1 MARYTP
7 KIPDLPES
15 DRPRER
21 LIRLGADR
29 LSDAELFAIIL
40 RVGNQ
45 ETTAIDLAR
54 NMIKDFGGF
63 SGLDSKSIAELCQ
76 VKGVGPAKA
85 AQIQAALEIGKRL
98 FLEQKNSGDKVENS
112 DDVFNRVS
120 PHLRNLS
127 REVFKILLLTSR
139 NTVIDEKIIFEGSLT
154 ESIISPREIVKEA
167 LNQSAASIVFVHNH
181 PSGDPEPSEEDKRVT
196 KHLKNACEMVGINV
210 LDHIIVGSKSYYS
223 FADSGLL

>member
-21 LIRLGADR
+21 LIRLGADS

-40 RVGNQ
+40 RVGNR
-45 ETTAIDLAR
+45 ESTAIDLAR
-54 NMIKDFGGF
+54 SIIKDFGGF
-63 SGLDSKSIAELCQ
+63 SGLDSKSIPELCQ
-76 VKGVGPAKA
+76 VNGIGPAKA
-85 AQIQAALEIGKRL
+85 AQIKAALEIGKRL
-98 FLEQKNSGDKVENS
+98 FSEQKNSSDKVECS

-139 NTVIDEKIIFEGSLT
+139 NTIIDEKTIFEGSLT
-154 ESIISPREIVKEA
+154 ESIVSPREIVKEA
-167 LNQSAASIVFVHNH
+167 LNQSAASVVFVHNH
-181 PSGDPEPSEEDKRVT
+181 PSGDPAPSEEDKRVT
-196 KHLKNACEMVGINV
+196 RHLKSACEAVGINV
-210 LDHIIVGSKSYYS
+210 LDHIIIGSKSYYS

>member
-21 LIRLGADR
+21 LIRLGADS
-29 LSDAELFAIIL
+29 LSDGELLAIIL

-54 NMIKDFGGF
+54 NIIKDFGGF
-63 SGLDSKSIAELCQ
+63 SGLDSKSISELCQ
-76 VKGVGPAKA
+76 VNGIGPAKA
-85 AQIQAALEIGKRL
+85 AQVKAALEISKRL
-98 FLEQKNSGDKVENS
+98 FREQTKSSDKVEGS

-139 NTVIDEKIIFEGSLT
+139 NTIIVEKTIFEGSLT
-154 ESIISPREIVKEA
+154 ESIVSPREIIKEA
-167 LNQSAASIVFVHNH
+167 LNQSAASVVFVHNH
-181 PSGDPEPSEEDKRVT
+181 PSGDPAPSEEDKRVT
-196 KHLKNACEMVGINV
+196 RRLKNACEAVGINV
-210 LDHIIVGSKSYYS
+210 LDHIIIGRESYYS

>member
-76 VKGVGPAKA
+76 VNGIGPAKA

-98 FLEQKNSGDKVENS
+98 FHEQKNSGDKVENS

-196 KHLKNACEMVGINV
+196 RHLKNACEMVGINV